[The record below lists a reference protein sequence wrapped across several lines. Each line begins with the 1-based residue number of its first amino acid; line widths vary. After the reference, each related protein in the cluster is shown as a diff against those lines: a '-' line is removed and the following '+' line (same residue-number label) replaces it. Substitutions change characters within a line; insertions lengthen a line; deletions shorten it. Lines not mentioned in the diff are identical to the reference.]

1 MATFAAL
8 AGLLDGRTPKVY
20 RGTSARAL
28 PPEQTWARVQPLLR
42 PCGITRVA
50 NITGLDRVG
59 LPVYQAIRP
68 NSRSLSVSQGK
79 GADAMAAR
87 ISAVMEAIE
96 LHFAESP
103 PLALRLASYAELQGE
118 GLAANPEE
126 LPHTAEYDPA
136 RRMLWTQGYE
146 LLSRQSIWVPFDLV
160 HINLI
165 EPAGSLLVTSNGLAS
180 GNTLAEAVF
189 HGLCEVVE
197 RDAEALFR
205 LGSTD
210 AQNAALLDLSSVSHP
225 EVRAL
230 LQRLAEA
237 GLTPVAWNL
246 TSDIAL
252 PAIRVFLYDAHA
264 DSLVNPVSA
273 PYGAGCHFD
282 ASTALLRALT
292 ESAQTRVSWIAG
304 SRDDLSRDHYRRSH
318 ANTAY
323 LAELLRLPTPAR
335 LSDLPCRALP
345 TLEEDVAHVLS
356 ALSAVGIRQVAVVP
370 LSGPDCPV
378 AIARVIVPGLEGP
391 ALQERQLGRRAR
403 AVAS

>member
-1 MATFAAL
+1 MAAFAAL
-8 AGLLDGRTPKVY
+8 AGLLDGRTPKIY
-20 RGTSARAL
+20 RGTSARSL
-28 PPEQTWARVQPLLR
+28 PPEQTWARVQPLLGS
-42 PCGITRVA
+42 CGITRVA

-79 GADAMAAR
+79 GADPMAAR

-103 PLALRLASYAELQGE
+103 SLPLRLATHAELGAE
-118 GLAANPEE
+118 GLAADPAE

-136 RRMLWTQGYE
+136 RRLLWTQGYE
-146 LLSRQSIWVPFDLV
+146 LMSQQPIWVPFDLV
-160 HINLI
+160 HVNLI

-205 LGSTD
+205 LRSPE
-210 AQNAALLDLSSVSHP
+210 AQQAALLDLHSVSHP

-230 LQRLAEA
+230 LQRFADA
-237 GLTPVAWNL
+237 GLTPIAWNL
-246 TSDIAL
+246 SSDIAL
-252 PAIRVFLYDAHA
+252 PAVRVFLHDSHA

-282 ASTALLRALT
+282 AVTALVRALT

-318 ANTAY
+318 ATTAY
-323 LAELLRLPTPAR
+323 LAELLRLPAPAR
-335 LSDLPCRALP
+335 LEALPSRSLP
-345 TLEEDVAHVLS
+345 TLEDDIRQVLA
-356 ALSAVGIRQVAVVP
+356 ALSAAGIRQVAVVP
-370 LSGPDCPV
+370 LSQPNCPV
-378 AIARVIVPGLEGP
+378 AVARVIVPGLEGP
-391 ALQERQLGRRAR
+391 ALEERQPGPRAR
-403 AVAS
+403 AVLS